1 MLEILLTGK
10 DAKGLEQIE
19 EEKVYTSR
27 IVGKIEFVDKLIK
40 DLTDKL
46 FALDKENPVEKQN
59 LLQGRVDNLSKV
71 LTESS
76 RQLEKLGI
84 EKQNLFNE
92 ISELESKNL
101 LQEELINRFL
111 LLKEHYNSDI
121 KRLEFITE
129 GEEFFSQL
137 TSIKCP
143 LCGGD
148 MDKEHY
154 DCIIDEKEKS
164 SSVINAIEVEL
175 EKIKIKLSDLRES
188 TIVQLS
194 LEKKKDFLM

>member
-1 MLEILLTGK
+1 M
-10 DAKGLEQIE
+10 
-19 EEKVYTSR
+19 
-27 IVGKIEFVDKLIK
+27 GKIEFVDKLIK

-59 LLQGRVDNLSKV
+59 SYKEDNNLSKV

-92 ISELESKNL
+92 ISELKSKNL

-129 GEEFFSQL
+129 GEEFF
-137 TSIKCP
+137 
-143 LCGGD
+143 
-148 MDKEHY
+148 H
-154 DCIIDEKEKS
+154 
-164 SSVINAIEVEL
+164 N
-175 EKIKIKLSDLRES
+175 
-188 TIVQLS
+188 
-194 LEKKKDFLM
+194 